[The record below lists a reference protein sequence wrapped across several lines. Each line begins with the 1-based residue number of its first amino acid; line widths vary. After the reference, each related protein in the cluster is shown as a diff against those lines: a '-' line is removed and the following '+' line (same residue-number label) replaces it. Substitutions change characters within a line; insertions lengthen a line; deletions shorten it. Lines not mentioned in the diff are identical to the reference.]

1 MYGGYDAIDDQGIWG
16 RERKGQDCFGHG
28 TLVASIAG
36 GKTYGVAP
44 GAMLRSIRVLPCN
57 KMGTV
62 VRMMKGLDYIIAQK
76 KANPGRKVILAQTRP
91 VNSTDKV
98 QSKKKTQSLMYYIII
113 ANSCYLNI
121 IRT

>member
-16 RERKGQDCFGHG
+16 RDRMGRDCFGHG
-28 TLVASIAG
+28 TLVASIAA

-44 GAMLRSIRVLPCN
+44 GALLRSVRVLPCN

-76 KANPGRKVILAQTRP
+76 KANPGRKVIFAQSCL
-91 VNSTDKV
+91 VNSTGKA
-98 QSKKKTQSLMYYIII
+98 QSK
-113 ANSCYLNI
+113 
-121 IRT
+121 